1 MRWNTRDICICT
13 VHVVLWSCEELWC
26 RATPTNKETEK
37 TWDNPHSTEISHW
50 HEIIHMSVLQL
61 VSSWRFI
68 KLEPIIY
75 GICIGC
81 GSALSDYITSNLER
95 YALKRNKST
104 KPAASKA
111 FWSISNIKVANTVPP
126 NIISFFLMQRSQK
139 QTNKQTK
146 KTKTKTRSFASSLLQ
161 RVKKPETAKI

>member
-1 MRWNTRDICICT
+1 MPHLQTRK
-13 VHVVLWSCEELWC
+13 
-26 RATPTNKETEK
+26 RRRQN
-37 TWDNPHSTEISHW
+37 
-50 HEIIHMSVLQL
+50 EIIHMSVLQL

-146 KTKTKTRSFASSLLQ
+146 NNNKNQIVRSKIYAIIFTARKKRKELDFISISTKCSIQNLVVWTHLQ
-161 RVKKPETAKI
+161 KVR

>member
-1 MRWNTRDICICT
+1 MPHLQTRK
-13 VHVVLWSCEELWC
+13 
-26 RATPTNKETEK
+26 RRRQN
-37 TWDNPHSTEISHW
+37 
-50 HEIIHMSVLQL
+50 EIIHMSVLQL

-139 QTNKQTK
+139 QTNKR
-146 KTKTKTRSFASSLLQ
+146 KTKSNTQFWNWTTESTHYIPVDIRTIQKISMFNLDDNCRIVIQRPMTTQPQLL
-161 RVKKPETAKI
+161 AKFIPWKWSK